1 MVMKIIIVVNQ
12 LLVASQAGNIKYIQL
27 PQSIQAWE
35 LTLRSDT
42 WISHSADTE
51 DWHVDLS

>member
-12 LLVASQAGNIKYIQL
+12 LLVPSQAGNIKYIQL
-27 PQSIQAWE
+27 PQSIQDWE

-42 WISHSADTE
+42 E
-51 DWHVDLS
+51 V